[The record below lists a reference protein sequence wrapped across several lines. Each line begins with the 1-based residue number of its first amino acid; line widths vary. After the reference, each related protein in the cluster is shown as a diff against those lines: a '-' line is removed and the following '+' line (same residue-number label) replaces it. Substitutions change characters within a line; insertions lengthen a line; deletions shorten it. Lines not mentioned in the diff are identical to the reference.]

1 MRPRYGR
8 ECDDY
13 QKMIMLIIK
22 IDLFGIIDLFYEYN
36 ARGLSS
42 RLIFLGQWAMIL

>member
-13 QKMIMLIIK
+13 QKIITHIIK
-22 IDLFGIIDLFYEYN
+22 SDQFMIIDLFCECIM
-36 ARGLSS
+36 RGLSFGM
-42 RLIFLGQWAMIL
+42 IF